1 MRPRG
6 RGRLG
11 AAGVLPGAL
20 LGVLLAA
27 CEAAVPSVELME
39 DRSRA
44 ALPPDSASGEIPFT
58 GTAAM
63 LVPVHINGEG
73 PLQFALD
80 TGSTLTCVDH
90 RVAERLQ
97 LPERPERRGV
107 TAGAAGIGHIR
118 VVMLD
123 SLRVGGVG
131 MHEVSA
137 CVVELGHARRVG
149 VEIDG
154 LLGLNF
160 LRAYHVGIDFDRGI
174 LSLRRHSDP

>member
-1 MRPRG
+1 MP
-6 RGRLG
+6 
-11 AAGVLPGAL
+11 V
-20 LGVLLAA
+20 
-27 CEAAVPSVELME
+27 
-39 DRSRA
+39 
-44 ALPPDSASGEIPFT
+44 DSASGEVVFS

-63 LVPVHINGEG
+63 VVPVHINGDG

-97 LPERPERRGV
+97 LPEQPGMQGV
-107 TAGAAGIGHIR
+107 TAGASGVGEIR

-123 SLRVGGVG
+123 SLRVGGAS
-131 MHEVSA
+131 MRELSA
-137 CVVELGHARRVG
+137 CVVELAHARQVG

-160 LRAYHVGIDFDRGI
+160 LRAYRVGIDFNRRV
-174 LSLRRHSDP
+174 LSLQNPSEEEPG